1 MAARRVADRQA
12 LRRGRPDGP
21 GACRAGCQAGSRLCG
36 RATCASLRIAG
47 RRETSKRP
55 TARSRHFTARL
66 PAPAPHG
73 APSRTDVLAS
83 RRRPS
88 SLARPPRL
96 TSSVRSTT
104 RPSGAGAAASP
115 RSSSSA
121 LRQAPL
127 CLPLPRLTGSVRQH
141 RRPLGG
147 GMNSARREANGMTAG
162 ARKTPGARQAPPGRQ
177 APRQS
182 PSRCA
187 NRSGQ
192 TRRARNGGSAP
203 RPLPLTTGNFPSAA
217 PGPRPVARAPDS
229 RCGRPVHRVRW
240 PAPGRRYPAH
250 CG

>member
-1 MAARRVADRQA
+1 MDQARAERAAKPDLGSAAEPLA
-12 LRRGRPDGP
+12 LRSGSPAGAKRANARQHDLAISRPDCPLRHRTGHLHERTFLPRGP
-21 GACRAGCQAGSRLCG
+21 
-36 RATCASLRIAG
+36 
-47 RRETSKRP
+47 
-55 TARSRHFTARL
+55 
-66 PAPAPHG
+66 
-73 APSRTDVLAS
+73 V
-83 RRRPS
+83 RPS
-88 SLARPPRL
+88 SLARPLRL
-96 TSSVRSTT
+96 TSSVHSTT

-127 CLPLPRLTGSVRQH
+127 CLPLPRLAGSVRQH

>member
-1 MAARRVADRQA
+1 VAARRVADRQA
-12 LRRGRPDGP
+12 LRRGRPDGS

-66 PAPAPHG
+66 PAPAPHRPPLTMG
-73 APSRTDVLAS
+73 RSCLAAPSVHRH
-83 RRRPS
+83 
-88 SLARPPRL
+88 SLGLPV
-96 TSSVRSTT
+96 VRSTT
-104 RPSGAGAAASP
+104 RPTGAGAAASP

-127 CLPLPRLTGSVRQH
+127 CFGFTSPCRVCQATPTAPRRRNELRAEGSQRHDGRRQENAG
-141 RRPLGG
+141 RPPG
-147 GMNSARREANGMTAG
+147 STRPAG
-162 ARKTPGARQAPPGRQ
+162 A
-177 APRQS
+177 S
-182 PSRCA
+182 PIA
-187 NRSGQ
+187 NTLREPQRSNPW
-192 TRRARNGGSAP
+192 RARNGGYAP
-203 RPLPLTTGNFPSAA
+203 RPPHLTTGNFPSAA

-229 RCGRPVHRVRW
+229 RCGRPEHRARW

>member
-1 MAARRVADRQA
+1 MDQARAERAANPDLGSAAEPLAHRSGSPAGAKRANARQHDLA
-12 LRRGRPDGP
+12 ISRPDCPLRR
-21 GACRAGCQAGSRLCG
+21 C
-36 RATCASLRIAG
+36 T
-47 RRETSKRP
+47 
-55 TARSRHFTARL
+55 
-66 PAPAPHG
+66 G
-73 APSRTDVLAS
+73 APSRRDVLAS

-115 RSSSSA
+115 RSSSRA

-217 PGPRPVARAPDS
+217 PCPRPVARAPDS
-229 RCGRPVHRVRW
+229 RCGRPEHRARW

>member
-1 MAARRVADRQA
+1 MDQARAERAANPDLGSAAEPLAHRSGSPAGAKRANARQHDLA
-12 LRRGRPDGP
+12 ISRPDCPLRHRTGP
-21 GACRAGCQAGSRLCG
+21 PLTMG
-36 RATCASLRIAG
+36 RSC
-47 RRETSKRP
+47 
-55 TARSRHFTARL
+55 
-66 PAPAPHG
+66 
-73 APSRTDVLAS
+73 
-83 RRRPS
+83 
-88 SLARPPRL
+88 L

-115 RSSSSA
+115 RGSSRA

-127 CLPLPRLTGSVRQH
+127 CLPLPRLAGSIRQ
-141 RRPLGG
+141 RPLGG